1 MIAARSPHGSPRR
14 GGTTLDDP
22 NQPGDRTRPPTDA
35 GTSGSPPAGDVPGSR
50 TGTSAPDADP
60 PGLGAQIGS
69 TRAAVVALGKA
80 HADLAKA
87 ELADIADEVKR
98 TAALA
103 GLAFGLLIVVATL
116 LTIGTILFVGEWL
129 FGSLGWGVVHG
140 ALFLSGLAVAAIL
153 VALGVPGRRVVT
165 DYAVAVVVAV
175 LAAVLLG
182 LNLPNQLWT
191 GIGNALGLGIDVGSR
206 PLVVGVAGGAI
217 LIGILGLIG
226 GTAAAGA
233 RGGTG
238 GLVAG
243 LILGAIL
250 GAVSAVT
257 YGWPVAVALGIAL
270 GLVVWL
276 VLLARRASTIDF
288 AKLQERFTP
297 RQTIDT
303 TKETIEW
310 VRARTPLG
318 PRS

>member
-1 MIAARSPHGSPRR
+1 MFVRARRSGSPRHGTSPRSRMRDSSSPACRGSLPKWFAGRRVVRATPTSPPRGARPSSSSGSPSSSASCGAQPRATLHPPTIPRCAGRTASSTLRSGWANEASAWSPDADSARRACRGPPFRSPCAGPGRARPAAMIAARSPHGSPRR

-22 NQPGDRTRPPTDA
+22 NQPGDRTRPPADA
-35 GTSGSPPAGDVPGSR
+35 GTSGSPPAGDAPGSP
-50 TGTSAPDADP
+50 TGTATSGAEP

-80 HADLAKA
+80 HAGLAKA

-175 LAAVLLG
+175 LAAVLL
-182 LNLPNQLWT
+182 
-191 GIGNALGLGIDVGSR
+191 
-206 PLVVGVAGGAI
+206 
-217 LIGILGLIG
+217 
-226 GTAAAGA
+226 
-233 RGGTG
+233 
-238 GLVAG
+238 
-243 LILGAIL
+243 
-250 GAVSAVT
+250 
-257 YGWPVAVALGIAL
+257 
-270 GLVVWL
+270 
-276 VLLARRASTIDF
+276 
-288 AKLQERFTP
+288 
-297 RQTIDT
+297 
-303 TKETIEW
+303 
-310 VRARTPLG
+310 
-318 PRS
+318 